1 MSEILELF
9 DFNGP
14 QATLRNSQGDPLILK
29 DVAITG
35 ELRGAMFEAHV
46 RQTFSNPTETHAEV
60 VYSFPL
66 PWGATLLG
74 VEVQLGQVK
83 LNGTVVAKA
92 EAEEQYEETLA
103 KGDAAIMLERGNDD
117 NYVLHLGNLAPGE
130 QYVIDM
136 HYGQLL
142 QFEQGG
148 LRLAIPTVIAPR
160 YGDAVR
166 DGGLAPYQV
175 PETDLLAEY
184 GFSLTLNLHGD
195 LVNARIASPSHPISV
210 ARRTTRGSLV
220 GSTRLNVDDPIDD
233 TIDTMVEEHSDDI
246 NNIVTIALTQKSYL
260 DRDFVL
266 VLDQL
271 AQCSVATA
279 APDYVD
285 AKTFVATAS
294 FSPSIPRAKSQ
305 KTAVK
310 ILVDCSGSMTGGS
323 ILAARRALMA
333 IVKKLNN
340 GDKFSLS
347 KFGSSVEHRSLSLWT
362 ASEQSRLGAEKWIGE
377 LEADMGGTDMLDA
390 IESTFAL
397 AHSRPCDVLLITD
410 GQIYGVE
417 TIIEKAKASKH
428 RVFSV
433 GIGSSPSE
441 NLLRLLAAETN
452 GACDFVA
459 AREAV
464 EPAIVRMFN
473 RLRSPAITNVSVQW
487 PEGFKPQ
494 RLTTI
499 DTTAFDGDTLHASAW
514 FSAKPTGRI
523 TLLGQLVGQE
533 TVQELGRVD
542 ISEAPALSGALSRLA
557 AASQL
562 SRQTEDS
569 EAASIAV
576 RYQLVTEQT
585 NFLMLHERTAEEK
598 ANNMPELYQVKQML
612 PAGWGGAGLDQM
624 QFSINVAG
632 DSSLD
637 LMAENISTPA
647 LIRGRGLAAS
657 TPTAMRGRGVRS
669 PQLESL
675 ETSGTDHYD
684 IPAFL
689 RRNADAELVAHTIGQ
704 RITIEADRIWFKL
717 NDAQEKILALIT
729 PNPEARGVRLWFVNA
744 QHEVFD
750 YIDFDNDFKAIDAL
764 QLNGFSDYVQKKYS
778 VLDRFRTRYTWQCQD
793 HTRSYSNS
801 SAWVPR

>member
-9 DFNGP
+9 DLNGP
-14 QATLRNSQGDPLILK
+14 QATLHNSRGDPLILK

-35 ELRGAMFEAHV
+35 ELSGAMFEAHV
-46 RQTFSNPTETHAEV
+46 RQTFSNPTKTHAEV

-92 EAEEQYEETLA
+92 QAEEQYEETLS
-103 KGDAAIMLERGNDD
+103 KGDAAIMLERGNDGH
-117 NYVLHLGNLAPGE
+117 YVLHLGNLAPGE
-130 QYVIDM
+130 ECLIDM

-184 GFSLTLNLHGD
+184 GFSLTLKLHGD

-210 ARRTTRGSLV
+210 ARSQSLGSREGPKLL
-220 GSTRLNVDDPIDD
+220 GVDEPQND
-233 TIDTMVEEHSDDI
+233 TNNEKSDEPQANATDI
-246 NNIVTIALTQKSYL
+246 ITIALSQQSYL
-260 DRDFVL
+260 DRDFIL

-271 AQCSVATA
+271 AQCSVATL
-279 APDYVD
+279 APDYID
-285 AKTFVATAS
+285 AKTYVATAS
-294 FSPSIPRAKSQ
+294 FSPSIPNAKAQ
-305 KTAVK
+305 NTAVK
-310 ILVDCSGSMTGGS
+310 ILVDCSGSMSGGS

-333 IVKKLNN
+333 IVKKFNN

-377 LEADMGGTDMLDA
+377 LEANMGGTEMLDA
-390 IESTFAL
+390 ITSTFAL
-397 AHSRPCDVLLITD
+397 AHSSPCDVLLITD
-410 GQIYGVE
+410 GQIHGVDLM
-417 TIIEKAKASKH
+417 IKKARDSKH

-441 NLLRLLAAETN
+441 NLLRRLAVETN

-459 AREAV
+459 SGEAV

-473 RLRSPAITNVSVQW
+473 RLRSPAVTKVSVQW
-487 PEGFKPQ
+487 PKGFTPKL
-494 RLTTI
+494 LTKV

-514 FSAKPTGRI
+514 FSEKPKGRI
-523 TLLGQLVGQE
+523 TLLGQLVGQY
-533 TVQELGRVD
+533 TVQELGSVE
-542 ISEAPALSGALSRLA
+542 INQTPATSTALSRLA
-557 AASQL
+557 AAGQMQHL
-562 SRQTEDS
+562 TGATKATKLALD
-569 EAASIAV
+569 
-576 RYQLVTEQT
+576 YQLVTEHT
-585 NFLMLHERTAEEK
+585 NFLMLHERSAEEK
-598 ANNMPELYQVKQML
+598 ANNMPELHKVKQML
-612 PAGWGGAGLDQM
+612 PAGWGGAGLDQV
-624 QFSINVAG
+624 QFSMRLAS
-632 DSSLD
+632 DSS
-637 LMAENISTPA
+637 MEFMSENISTPA
-647 LIRGRGLAAS
+647 LMRGRGIAISAPTVMRGRGLDQ
-657 TPTAMRGRGVRS
+657 P
-669 PQLESL
+669 ESL
-675 ETSGTDHYD
+675 SSGAATSDHYD

-689 RRNADAELVAHTIGQ
+689 RRQDEPFPIVLTLGQ
-704 RITIEADRIWFKL
+704 RITIKADRIWFKL
-717 NDAQEKILALIT
+717 NHSQEKTLALLT
-729 PNPEARGVRLWFVNA
+729 PNPKAIGARIWFVNEK
-744 QHEVFD
+744 HEIFD
-750 YIDFDNDFKAIDAL
+750 YMDFVSLEDAVNAL
-764 QLNGFSDYVQKKYS
+764 QLNGFNDYVKK
-778 VLDRFRTRYTWQCQD
+778 RFSLLNRTRTRYTWKCED

-801 SAWVPR
+801 SAWLHS

>member
-9 DFNGP
+9 DLNGP

-46 RQTFSNPTETHAEV
+46 RQTFSNPTKTHAEV

-92 EAEEQYEETLA
+92 EAEEQYEETLS
-103 KGDAAIMLERGNDD
+103 KGDAAIMLERGNDG

-130 QYVIDM
+130 QCLIDM

-210 ARRTTRGSLV
+210 VRSQSLGSREGPKLL
-220 GSTRLNVDDPIDD
+220 GVDEPQDD
-233 TIDTMVEEHSDDI
+233 TNNETSDEPQANATDI
-246 NNIVTIALTQKSYL
+246 ITIALSQHSYL
-260 DRDFVL
+260 DRDFIL

-271 AQCSVATA
+271 AQCSVATL
-279 APDYVD
+279 APDYID
-285 AKTFVATAS
+285 AKTYVATAS
-294 FSPSIPRAKSQ
+294 FSPSIPNAKAQ
-305 KTAVK
+305 NTAVK
-310 ILVDCSGSMTGGS
+310 ILVDCSGSMSGGS

-333 IVKKLNN
+333 IVKKFNN

-377 LEADMGGTDMLDA
+377 LEANMGGTEMLDA
-390 IESTFAL
+390 ITSTFAL
-397 AHSRPCDVLLITD
+397 AHSSPCDVLLITD
-410 GQIYGVE
+410 GQIHGVDLM
-417 TIIEKAKASKH
+417 IKKARDSKH

-441 NLLRLLAAETN
+441 NLLRRLAVETN

-459 AREAV
+459 AGEAV

-473 RLRSPAITNVSVQW
+473 RLRSPAVTKVSVQW
-487 PEGFKPQ
+487 PEGFTPKL
-494 RLTTI
+494 LTKV
-499 DTTAFDGDTLHASAW
+499 DSTAFDGDTLHASAW
-514 FSAKPTGRI
+514 FSTKPTGRI
-523 TLLGQLVGQE
+523 TLLGQLVGQD
-533 TVQELGRVD
+533 TVQELGSVE
-542 ISEAPALSGALSRLA
+542 INQTPATSTALSRLA
-557 AASQL
+557 AAGQMQHLTSATKATKL
-562 SRQTEDS
+562 ALD
-569 EAASIAV
+569 
-576 RYQLVTEQT
+576 YQLVTEHT
-585 NFLMLHERTAEEK
+585 NFLMLHERSAEDK
-598 ANNMPELYQVKQML
+598 ALNMPELHKVKQML
-612 PAGWGGAGLDQM
+612 PAGWGGTGVDHQIQYSMPSKMMKSVMSMSHELTA
-624 QFSINVAG
+624 
-632 DSSLD
+632 
-637 LMAENISTPA
+637 
-647 LIRGRGLAAS
+647 
-657 TPTAMRGRGVRS
+657 PTLMRGRGALSTQV
-669 PQLESL
+669 QSL
-675 ETSGTDHYD
+675 EISGMDHYD

-689 RRNADAELVAHTIGQ
+689 RRQIDPVPTIGAVGD
-704 RITIEADRIWFKL
+704 RITIKADRIWFKL
-717 NDAQEKILALIT
+717 NDAQETIFALLT
-729 PNPEARGVRLWFVNA
+729 PNPKAIGARVWFINEK
-744 QHEVFD
+744 HEVFD
-750 YIDFDNDFKAIDAL
+750 YMDFVSLKDAVYAL
-764 QLNGFSDYVQKKYS
+764 QLNGFNDYVKK
-778 VLDRFRTRYTWQCQD
+778 RFSLLNRTRTRYTWKCED

-801 SAWVPR
+801 SAWLHS